1 MITYT
6 ILLTDSYIKYLNITK
21 YNSNSTYF
29 DLDHIKYN
37 ILYNEN
43 V

>member
-6 ILLTDSYIKYLNITK
+6 ILLTDIDIKYLNITK

-37 ILYNEN
+37 ISYNEN